1 MLKRFWSFIQ
11 GTYFGASMIVMISL
25 ASYILKEDENKK
37 KQEKK
42 SKSIYKGYWNEKRGE
57 E

>member
-42 SKSIYKGYWNEKRGE
+42 SKSIYNGYWNEKRGE